1 MKRKIGV
8 LPFWSFT
15 FMKYV
20 AGLRFDVSILF
31 IGVWR
36 FTVIELYKRN
46 ISKNNWNL
54 QVSALPEHLR

>member
-1 MKRKIGV
+1 MKRKTGV

-20 AGLRFDVSILF
+20 AGLIFDMSILF

-36 FTVIELYKRN
+36 FTVIELYKCK
-46 ISKNNWNL
+46 ISKII
-54 QVSALPEHLR
+54 